1 MIIAM
6 WSLIKERNMRQT
18 ITILVLILMVCIMI
32 LVPRERPPDDV
43 DCIITMQQGRMIILR
58 GDDIDK

>member
-1 MIIAM
+1 
-6 WSLIKERNMRQT
+6 MRQK

-43 DCIITMQQGRMIILR
+43 DCIITMQQRRMIILR